1 MGEATLDSRARDVA
15 RPRVRGASVVVAT
28 LLTFALLAV
37 TARAAEGNLV
47 VILQPTAASEGAR
60 RCVTRLR
67 EELTAGGFSVSTVDP
82 GPQTDPLSIARAIE
96 SQATSVATIGLVGD
110 PDSGDAE
117 LWIVDRSG
125 GQPVVRRI
133 ATRGEDPAHVP
144 AVLAIRATE
153 MLRASALQLLV
164 ESTRQ
169 QALAARPAPAAPTP
183 APPPREAPPAAA
195 FGVETGLAVVRD
207 VPGAG
212 PAVLAMLR
220 ARLQSAG
227 RLAARLT
234 LSGLGTQ
241 PRVSRGSEWADVG
254 QAAALAEIGLVLRPG
269 GRVRPMLTLGA
280 GTLHATTD
288 GGGAYPY
295 LGVHASRWTGLFDA
309 GVGATI
315 AVAARWAL
323 AIELHL
329 QLAAPRP
336 VVRFS
341 GMDAASVAR
350 PGIAATF
357 TLVTW
362 L

>member
-1 MGEATLDSRARDVA
+1 MGQGTLDPRARDVA
-15 RPRVRGASVVVAT
+15 AA
-28 LLTFALLAV
+28 LLMLPLLAV
-37 TARAAEGNLV
+37 TARAADGNLV
-47 VILQPTAASEGAR
+47 VILQPTAAGEAAR
-60 RCVTRLR
+60 RCLTRLR

-96 SQATSVATIGLVGD
+96 RQATSVATIGLVGD

-117 LWIVDRSG
+117 LWLVDRSG

-169 QALAARPAPAAPTP
+169 HALVAGPPAAP
-183 APPPREAPPAAA
+183 PPPREAPPAAA
-195 FGVETGLAVVRD
+195 LGVEMGLAVVRD
-207 VPGAG
+207 VPGAA

-220 ARLQSAG
+220 ARVQGAG

-234 LSGLGTQ
+234 VSGLGTQ
-241 PRVSRGSEWADVG
+241 PRVSSGAEWADVG
-254 QAAALAEIGLVLRPG
+254 QATALAEVGLVLRPG
-269 GRVRPMLTLGA
+269 RRVRPALTLGA
-280 GTLHATTD
+280 GALRATTD
-288 GGGAYPY
+288 GGGTYPY
-295 LGVHASRWTGLFDA
+295 VGVHASRWTALFDA
-309 GVGATI
+309 GLGATI
-315 AVAARWAL
+315 AVGARWAL
-323 AIELHL
+323 AVELHL

-341 GMDAASVAR
+341 GVDAATLAR
-350 PGIAATF
+350 PAIAATV